1 MFQDTFI
8 DGVQYRI
15 YYPEGIDP
23 NNIPAD
29 TQVALYMHGGGNTI
43 GDTND
48 AMNYLN
54 NAYNNT
60 KSIIMMPNAS
70 NRTTEEYF
78 NDVVNSYDNFISE
91 KNINQNKLVVSG
103 YSSGYYSTFGVLDTY
118 LEKHPSSDPANVYLV
133 ETYPQKGETR
143 YNYNYDLY
151 KDNQTAFISY
161 TGRYGEERHYHS
173 LGTTYSSILDLL
185 TDNGCNV
192 LNVLEPGRVGHWGAE
207 EAFFKDGFIDF
218 LNDNTNVDLTDASFT
233 DAAHNYNS
241 WAHAGYLYESRNLET
256 GSWEK
261 IGVENIN
268 TLDKLYS
275 YLGIDVGPLTERI
288 YKGNLRY
295 LKEALSNNAINVSN
309 IDIKSDLG
317 ILISNVNNVL
327 SKVKN
332 TTIVSSEVSLTA
344 GSSTTKVPTQIP
356 EIVSSYCMAA
366 STLLCGLVA
375 TLKQMEEGGIA
386 LDEGEKEI
394 AREAETVNDED
405 DTTLVSK
412 LAGTGAG
419 VDLIDKVVE
428 TDKSIKDDDIDGNNK
443 DLITKNVMDDQPA
456 IEKDDNGQE
465 SEKSKEIPKTDNPEK
480 KKKWNPVK
488 DSPREETNTIT
499 NWKEEFPEYNE
510 LYSTNDK
517 VVFDYNNEFKVILHR
532 DGETITGIEY
542 YYDFGNSE
550 NAANALFNLKSMY
563 GNSGIENIM
572 MKDRYVK
579 VIFND
584 STFNNLSVSE
594 FKNKYNDLKEIIRV

>member
-1 MFQDTFI
+1 MNGTLTTVKTDSSITCFSEYDMFVPDNI
-8 DGVQYRI
+8 DENTEVFVYEYGS
-15 YYPEGIDP
+15 
-23 NNIPAD
+23 
-29 TQVALYMHGGGNTI
+29 GGGLKELREYAKSHNQIVIAPHWSGSEYEMLHPKSYYAEQTMSVI
-43 GDTND
+43 ESVKQQYGITNNNLTSSGFSAGGYYGLAVASANIEAHQD
-48 AMNYLN
+48 DIEPQIVWSIDDFSKSLYGNPQEVYDELKLDNFKENNSVLFVMEQPTKYKNSYAKRMLDYFAEQGLN
-54 NAYNNT
+54 
-60 KSIIMMPNAS
+60 IIRVEYKYYGNDVHL
-70 NRTTEEYF
+70 RVKQHYF
-78 NDVVNSYDNFISE
+78 NDFADFSQGNTTLPDGDRFVYRVYNKDTQEWDEINVNE
-91 KNINQNKLVVSG
+91 
-103 YSSGYYSTFGVLDTY
+103 
-118 LEKHPSSDPANVYLV
+118 
-133 ETYPQKGETR
+133 
-143 YNYNYDLY
+143 
-151 KDNQTAFISY
+151 
-161 TGRYGEERHYHS
+161 
-173 LGTTYSSILDLL
+173 
-185 TDNGCNV
+185 
-192 LNVLEPGRVGHWGAE
+192 
-207 EAFFKDGFIDF
+207 
-218 LNDNTNVDLTDASFT
+218 
-233 DAAHNYNS
+233 
-241 WAHAGYLYESRNLET
+241 
-256 GSWEK
+256 
-261 IGVENIN
+261 IN
-268 TLDKLYS
+268 TLDKVYDFFDIS
-275 YLGIDVGPLTERI
+275 VGSRAERI
-288 YKGNLRY
+288 YKGNLKY
-295 LKEALSNNAINVSN
+295 LEEVLGNNAINVSN

-356 EIVSSYCMAA
+356 EIISSYCMAT
-366 STLLCGLVA
+366 STLLLSLVA
-375 TLKQMEEGGIA
+375 ALKQMEAGGIA

-510 LYSTNDK
+510 LYSTDDK

-584 STFNNLSVSE
+584 STFNNLSVNE
-594 FKNKYNDLKEIIRV
+594 FRNRYSNLNEIIKL